1 LSSGEKQLICLA
13 RALLSDRKILC
24 IDEATASVDFQ
35 TDQLIQETIKS
46 EFRETTVIT
55 IAHRVQTI
63 LEYDRILV
71 MNEGRVAEFD
81 TVEGLLGNQQSLFYR
96 LVNSKE
102 D

>member
-1 LSSGEKQLICLA
+1 MSSGEKQLICLA